1 MTLFVSKIITAD
13 NFYESTAVNAKPY
26 LHIDKIS
33 SQEISGWF
41 YDPTKKLEKS
51 LTLLANGKPIA
62 SFEANLP
69 RNDVA
74 AAIGCAIDCGFQVKF
89 HKPLKS
95 KTKLE
100 IRADSTKLIETDFF
114 TDTDKDPIN
123 TGNTNKNIYFDVSD
137 LVYFIGHHDNLTG
150 IQRVQSCI
158 ILSIIREN
166 LHPINETKFLSYDNR
181 KNEFILLDTYYFSQL
196 LEDLF
201 QPKAD
206 RSIHFDAHEARIGI
220 LPNAKSLS
228 IDKSKEHVLC
238 LLGAAWVNQDYF
250 ARILEL
256 KRNYNFRFVMTV
268 HDLIPIYAAET
279 CDQGTAKVFKQF
291 LNKAYRYTDIFLSV
305 SQNTAKDI
313 RRYAEKLDISPPP
326 IYVTQNGSHFN
337 DFIGIESSEKIDMQS
352 FGLEGDYVLF
362 VSTIEGRKNHQLMF
376 EAWKKMKQ
384 TGIELPTLVC
394 VGRNGW
400 RADEFLNNLI
410 ATNYLDGKIKIL
422 SDISDSELS
431 KLYENCL
438 FSVYPSLY
446 EGWGLPVG
454 ESLSKGKICV
464 TSRNSSIPEVAE
476 DFGIY
481 VDPFDLDD
489 ATNKICELITN
500 TTFRENLEKE
510 IREKYTSIS
519 WSTVAKRTL
528 QAALSALNEPENN
541 TYPVINPRQEYSFAS
556 IPEINNHSFG
566 DAVVR
571 EIESARKL
579 PITKKFAENQSFTIG
594 SELRHGRNWCTP
606 ESWGCWTKLG
616 KHEITFQI
624 QEEMESANGY
634 ILYLQ
639 AQIPGVLLGGSYQYK
654 LSGQTIFSGKFS
666 ATEKLLKIEIE
677 KNNSKS
683 INGRNTYKIECNVY
697 IEDSKKEELAKI
709 DNRLLGIGYKSFIL
723 VNNDDIST
731 RLSILENLAFSRK

>member
-1 MTLFVSKIITAD
+1 VKAQ
-13 NFYESTAVNAKPY
+13 PY
-26 LHIDKIS
+26 IHIDKIS

-41 YDPTKKLEKS
+41 YDPTNKLEKN
-51 LTLLANGKPIA
+51 LTLLANGNPIA

-69 RNDVA
+69 RSDVA
-74 AAIGCAIDCGFQVKF
+74 AAIGCAPDCGFQVKF

-100 IRADSTKLIETDFF
+100 IRVNSTKLIETEFL
-114 TDTDKDPIN
+114 TDADKDPTS
-123 TGNTNKNIYFDVSD
+123 TGQTNKNIYFDVSD

-158 ILSIIREN
+158 ILSIIREK
-166 LHPINETKFLSYDNR
+166 LHPLSETKFLSYDNR

-201 QPKAD
+201 LPKAE
-206 RSIHFDAHEARIGI
+206 RAIHFNAHEARIGI

-256 KRNYNFRFVMTV
+256 KRSYSFRFVMTV

-279 CDQGTAKVFKQF
+279 CDQGTTKVFKQF

-313 RRYAEKLDISPPP
+313 VRYAERLELSPPP

-337 DFIGIESSEKIDMQS
+337 DFISIESNEKIDIQD

-376 EAWKKMKQ
+376 DVWKKIKQ
-384 TGIELPTLVC
+384 TGIEPPTLVC

-464 TSRNSSIPEVAE
+464 TSRNSSIPEVAG
-476 DFGIY
+476 DLGIY
-481 VDPFDLDD
+481 VDPFDPDD
-489 ATNKICELITN
+489 ATNKIREIITN
-500 TTFRENLEKE
+500 TSFREQLERE
-510 IREKYTSIS
+510 IREKYNPIP

-528 QAALSALNEPENN
+528 QAALSALNEPEKN
-541 TYPVINPRQEYSFAS
+541 TYPVITPGQEYSFAS
-556 IPEINNHSFG
+556 IPEINNHRFG

-571 EIESARKL
+571 EIENARKL

-594 SELRHGRNWCTP
+594 SELRHGRNWCAP
-606 ESWGCWTKLG
+606 EGWGCWSRLG
-616 KHEITFQI
+616 KHEITFQV
-624 QEEMESANGY
+624 QEEMESSNGY

-639 AQIPGVLLGGSYQYK
+639 IQVPNPLIGGEHQYK
-654 LSGQTIFSGKFS
+654 IFGRTIFSEKI
-666 ATEKLLKIEIE
+666 TEPENLIKIEIDNDC
-677 KNNSKS
+677 KKP
-683 INGRNTYKIECNVY
+683 INGSQIYKIECNIY
-697 IEDSKKEELAKI
+697 IEDRKKEELAKI
-709 DNRLLGIGYKSFIL
+709 DNRLLGIGYKSFAL
-723 VNNDDIST
+723 VKKDDIPT
-731 RLSILENLAFSRK
+731 RLSILENLAFS

>member
-1 MTLFVSKIITAD
+1 MKSKTYI
-13 NFYESTAVNAKPY
+13 
-26 LHIDKIS
+26 HIDKVS

-41 YDPTKKLEKS
+41 YDPTKKLENQ
-51 LTLLANGKPIA
+51 LTLLADDKPIA

-69 RNDVA
+69 REDVA
-74 AAIGCAIDCGFQVKF
+74 AAVGCPTDCGFHVKF

-100 IRADSTKLIETDFF
+100 IRVGSTKLMATEFLPDSEKESIHA
-114 TDTDKDPIN
+114 
-123 TGNTNKNIYFDVSD
+123 GHTNKNIYFDVSD

-158 ILSIIREN
+158 ILSIIRDK
-166 LHPINETKFLSYDNR
+166 LHPLSETKFLSYDNR
-181 KNEFILLDTYYFSQL
+181 KNEFILLDTYYFFHL

-201 QPKAD
+201 QPKAE
-206 RSIHFDAHEARIGI
+206 RAISFDAHEARIGI

-256 KRNYNFRFVMTV
+256 KRNYNFKFVMTV

-279 CDQGTAKVFKQF
+279 CDQGTTKVFKQF
-291 LNKAYRYTDIFLSV
+291 LTQAYRYTDVFLSV

-313 RRYAEKLDISPPP
+313 ARYAEKLDITPPP
-326 IYVTQNGSHFN
+326 IVVTQNGSHFN
-337 DFIGIESSEKIDMQS
+337 DFISTESSEKIDIQEL
-352 FGLEGDYVLF
+352 GLEGDYVLF

-376 EAWKKMKQ
+376 DVWKKIRQ
-384 TGIELPTLVC
+384 AGIELPTLVC

-422 SDISDSELS
+422 SDISDAELS

-464 TSRNSSIPEVAE
+464 TSQNSSIPEVAGN
-476 DFGIY
+476 FGIY

-489 ATNKICELITN
+489 AANKISELITN
-500 TTFRENLEKE
+500 TSY
-510 IREKYTSIS
+510 REKVEKQLRDKYVPIS

-528 QAALSALNEPENN
+528 EAALSALNQPEKNK
-541 TYPVINPRQEYSFAS
+541 YPIIKPGREYSFAS

-571 EIESARKL
+571 EIENARKL

-594 SELRHGRNWCTP
+594 SELRHGRNWCAP
-606 ESWGCWTKLG
+606 EGWGCWSKIG
-616 KHEITFQI
+616 KHEITFQVP
-624 QEEMESANGY
+624 EGMESENGY
-634 ILYLQ
+634 VLYIQ
-639 AQIPGVLLGGSYQYK
+639 AQIPGPLIGAGYQYRV
-654 LSGQTIFSGKFS
+654 SGQVVLSERFSQR
-666 ATEKLLKIEIE
+666 ERLIKLEIDGE
-677 KNNSKS
+677 SKKDAS
-683 INGRNTYKIECNVY
+683 GSCIYKILCDTDVS
-697 IEDSKKEELAKI
+697 DSKKEELANI
-709 DNRLLGIGYKSFIL
+709 DGRLLGIGYKSLIL
-723 VNNDDIST
+723 VRKDDIPT
-731 RLSILENLAFSRK
+731 RLSILENLAFTVTKSL